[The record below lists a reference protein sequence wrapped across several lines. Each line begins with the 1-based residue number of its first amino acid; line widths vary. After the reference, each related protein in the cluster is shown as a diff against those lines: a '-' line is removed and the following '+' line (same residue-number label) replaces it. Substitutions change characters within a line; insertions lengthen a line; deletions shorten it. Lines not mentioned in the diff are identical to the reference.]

1 MIRDRFTLKNQAKK
15 IKPASRD
22 PLTGLHNRNAFFDY
36 ATQAI
41 ALAARNKNIAAILFI
56 CIDRLKVINDTLGEN
71 YGNKLLKALAKRLK
85 ACVRKSDI
93 VARPGR
99 DEFMILLPEIR
110 HAEDAA
116 LIAKLSHSFVEVE
129 STPIALC

>member
-1 MIRDRFTLKNQAKK
+1 LEYREKSVDKT
-15 IKPASRD
+15 ASFD
-22 PLTGLHNRNAFFDY
+22 PLTGLYNKTVFFNY

-41 ALAARNKNIAAILFI
+41 AFASRHNKIAAILFVSV
-56 CIDRLKVINDTLGEN
+56 DRLKLINDTLGEA
-71 YGNKLLKALAKRLK
+71 YGNKLLKTLAQRLK

-110 HAEDAA
+110 YPEDAA
-116 LIAKLSHSFVEVE
+116 LIARKIFSSL
-129 STPIALC
+129 